1 MYTGLI
7 FSLITSI
14 SLPSF
19 PLSLSSS
26 RPPSLSPSSLY
37 SLSHTHTHALLHFH
51 LLFCFTFFLLLFPLQ
66 YTNSDISQHQAPL
79 QQLMNSGRGMMGGA
93 SPNDCVLIG
102 DRLAQVQSS
111 VDSLQ
116 RTALTRTKLLKDG
129 LSNVSTIHVHVVYL
143 PHFIAC
149 TCTHVTF

>member
-1 MYTGLI
+1 MYNCII
-7 FSLITSI
+7 FLLITSI
-14 SLPSF
+14 SLPSLP
-19 PLSLSSS
+19 PLSLPLSLPPFLL
-26 RPPSLSPSSLY
+26 PPSTL
-37 SLSHTHTHALLHFH
+37 SLSHTHIASFSSS
-51 LLFCFTFFLLLFPLQ
+51 LLFYIFLLLFSLQ

-129 LSNVSTIHVHVVYL
+129 LSNVSTCTCSFFCHISSHVHV
-143 PHFIAC
+143 
-149 TCTHVTF
+149 